1 MATKP
6 SLQPEIWASA
16 LLYSS
21 GPKAGQ
27 PTKAT
32 SESGAAP
39 EGHKPGPTEPTT
51 ANEFN
56 VFENKMSLL
65 ARWVF
70 EGRFDKM
77 ADAHVVE
84 TDGLGLLSA
93 RAADLGDPTQPGPSL
108 LVINSNTDWAQ
119 RIDIIDADGLRILGT
134 YAPGEEHQLMLVT
147 TSMDNTSQFPAI
159 RVTSAGIPSCGGVE
173 ISMAASGVYDGE
185 DLRSALNVYNTG
197 GTGAQIRNQNTV
209 LPALRVLGREDD
221 ATSAQFGHGSSEAGS
236 KKNLDGTAIDCRG
249 GDADGTSLKS
259 NAGTGG
265 LFQGG
270 DFTTTGTPKFAG
282 HGIIALSGLTSTSI
296 AGGAAVFAQ
305 TVGPRGIAIEASH
318 NDASATL
325 PVIVATTGD
334 NAADGIEVVCEGT
347 GVGIDVIAE
356 GQAGV
361 RITMNANGGGGIGEA
376 ILMSLQTQKP
386 DSPGA
391 GSLWAQQLTGIP
403 AMRMGVLGATGLDG
417 TDYGYVCRTMQAPCY
432 AKTPFVASFVMT
444 GTTTVDQVISGD
456 FSFQTGLLPQQAS
469 LVRITLWGRVAQDNG
484 SATSATFEVRDKTA
498 VGDPAV
504 LSVEINGHN
513 NGQSGNDKQSCTF
526 SQEYQLPAA
535 GARTFDLV
543 WSGTVGAASG
553 DFRGWVEIEEI
564 GGS

>member
-6 SLQPEIWASA
+6 LEQPEIWASA

-56 VFENKMSLL
+56 VFEFKMSLL

-70 EGRFDKM
+70 EGRFDKA
-77 ADAHVVE
+77 ADAHPVE
-84 TDGLGLLSA
+84 TDTLGLLSA
-93 RAADLGDPTQPGPSL
+93 RAADFGDATQPGPSL
-108 LVINSNTDWAQ
+108 LVSHSNTDWAQ
-119 RIDIIDADGLRILGT
+119 RIDVIDADGLRLLGT
-134 YAPGEEHQLMLVT
+134 YAAGVEKQLVLVN
-147 TSMDNTSQFPAI
+147 TSMDNTSQFPAV
-159 RVTSAGIPSCGGVE
+159 RVTSSGIPSCGGIEV
-173 ISMAASGVYDGE
+173 SMAASGVINGE
-185 DLRSALNVYNTG
+185 DLRASLNVYNTG
-197 GTGAQIRNQNTV
+197 GTGAQVRTQDTI
-209 LPALRVLGREDD
+209 LPALRVLAREND

-270 DFTTTGTPKFAG
+270 DFTTVGTNKFAG

-318 NDASATL
+318 NDSGATL
-325 PVIVATTGD
+325 PVITATTGD

-347 GVGIDVIAE
+347 GVGIDVLAE
-356 GQAGV
+356 GQAGI
-361 RITMNANGGGGIGEA
+361 RITMDLNGAFDIGEA
-376 ILMSLQTQKP
+376 ILMTLQVQPPT
-386 DSPGA
+386 SVSA
-391 GSLWAQQLTGIP
+391 GSLWAEQNTGIP
-403 AMRMGVLGATGLDG
+403 AMRMGVLGAAGLDG
-417 TDYGYVCRTMQAPCY
+417 SGYGYVRRTMQAPCY
-432 AKTPFVASFVMT
+432 AHTPFIASFVMT
-444 GTTTVDQVISGD
+444 GSPTDQVISGD
-456 FSFQTGLLPQQAS
+456 FTFQAGLLPQQAS
-469 LVRITLWGRVAQDNG
+469 LVVIRLWGRVSQDNTA
-484 SATSATFEVRDKTA
+484 ATSATFEVRDKT
-498 VGDPAV
+498 VGGDPAV
-504 LSVEINGHN
+504 LSVEINTRDSTET
-513 NGQSGNDKQSCTF
+513 GQDKHSCTF
-526 SQEYQLPAA
+526 SQLYQLPAA

-543 WSGTVGAASG
+543 WSGTVGSASG

-564 GGS
+564 CGS